1 VSRYE
6 EQPAVRIERRRLEDG
21 AAVIV
26 GQAFIRG
33 AHVVE
38 HDRPAVGADLLGPV
52 RSVDEWLATSSFPI
66 RGPAYK
72 KPVPVRDHDHF
83 SRLAA
88 DRQVRLHRHMSR
100 VPIVDVVRVNW

>member
-1 VSRYE
+1 M
-6 EQPAVRIERRRLEDG
+6 
-21 AAVIV
+21 IV

-38 HDRPAVGADLLGPV
+38 HGRPAVGTDLLGPV
-52 RSVDEWLATSSFPI
+52 RSVDEWLGDQQFSRFAVQ
-66 RGPAYK
+66 RVE

-88 DRQVRLHRHMSR
+88 DRQVRLHRHMSG
-100 VPIVDVVRVNW
+100 VPIVDVVRGELVMPPQLAGVCVERHQ